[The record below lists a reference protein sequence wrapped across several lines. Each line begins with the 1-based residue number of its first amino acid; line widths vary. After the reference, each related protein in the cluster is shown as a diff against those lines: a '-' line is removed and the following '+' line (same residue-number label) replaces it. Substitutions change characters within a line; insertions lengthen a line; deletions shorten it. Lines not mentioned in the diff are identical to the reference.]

1 MPKNIIQW
9 ELHGIASHQP
19 NPRTLC
25 MISLELSAYKHV
37 YIYICRLAGKMLPH
51 SKKIPRDHLKHH
63 TLEYL
68 KKYQYERI
76 FFLSNRWGV
85 LRVWSWFFGLFSPE
99 N

>member
-1 MPKNIIQW
+1 
-9 ELHGIASHQP
+9 
-19 NPRTLC
+19 